1 MSNEKWVSIDKV
13 RVLVKTNTGQD
24 LASEDI
30 YVKKCIECGNK
41 LTAEEA
47 SYGHDCE

>member
-1 MSNEKWVSIDKV
+1 MPNETNEERFVFVDKV
-13 RVLVKTNTGQD
+13 KLLVGKDNT
-24 LASEDI
+24 I
-30 YVKKCIECGNK
+30 YVKKCIECGKK